1 MQNLIEFLRK
11 NTSWFLFLA
20 LVLICSYFIFSGN
33 AYQRSVFFNSSNEIS
48 GRLYAITGKI
58 RSYFGLTEEND
69 KLLQQNLE
77 LKGEVL
83 ALKEQIAKIEADS
96 AQLDT
101 YLENLKIENSD
112 YKLSI
117 ARVINSSISLS
128 DNFITIDKGSSQ
140 GVKID
145 MGVVSHSGVV
155 GIVTYTSHNFSIVQ
169 PILNTSTKIGC
180 KVAGT
185 NAYGTLVW
193 QGGDPRY
200 ANLEDYPKYENFAK
214 GDTIVTSGYSQMFPE
229 GIMAGTIEDFGSQTN
244 DNFYTLKVKLSTDF
258 ATLKNVILIDNS
270 KLKEQYELEKLARD
284 AKK

>member
-128 DNFITIDKGSSQ
+128 DNFITIDKGSNQ

-155 GIVTYTSHNFSIVQ
+155 GIVTYTSHNFAIVQ

-229 GIMAGTIEDFGSQTN
+229 GIMAGTVEDFGSQTN
-244 DNFYTLKVKLSTDF
+244 DNFYTLKVKLSTDI